1 MTSPAPSRRLG
12 DLMVGPI
19 GLGAMNLSGDG
30 TAARDRAFAT
40 VRAAVEHGVTL
51 IDTADAY
58 GAAWT
63 DFHANERLIAD
74 AVKALGRAGEGTVI
88 ATKGGHTRTPD
99 RWDVDGRPSYLL
111 KACDRSRRALGV
123 DCIDLY
129 QHHRPDPAVP
139 YEESIGALHE
149 LRQAGKIR
157 MVGIS
162 NASVAQ
168 IRTAVEVLGD
178 GGLASV
184 QNALSPA
191 VRTAWPQLAECAS
204 RGIGFLAYS
213 PLGGVG
219 SGRRLGAAGSA
230 FHTVAGAHAT
240 TVQRVALAWELAL
253 GPHVVPIPGCSRPTT
268 MRDCAAAPTLAL
280 DPAELQSL
288 TAG

>member
-1 MTSPAPSRRLG
+1 MTPPTSSRRLG
-12 DLMVGPI
+12 ALAVGPI
-19 GLGAMNLSGDG
+19 GLGAMNLSGEG

-40 VRAAVEHGVTL
+40 VRAAVEQGVTL

-58 GAAWT
+58 GPAWS
-63 DFHANERLIAD
+63 DFHVNERLIAD
-74 AVKALGRAGEGTVI
+74 AVKALGSAGQGTVI
-88 ATKGGHTRTPD
+88 ATKGGHTRTRD
-99 RWDVDGRPSYLL
+99 RWDVDGRPSYLRE
-111 KACDRSRRALGV
+111 ACDRSRRALGV

-139 YEESIGALHE
+139 YEDSIGALHE

-184 QNALSPA
+184 QNELSPE
-191 VRTAWPQLAECAS
+191 VRTAWPQLEECAS

-219 SGRRLGAAGSA
+219 SGHRLAAAGSA
-230 FHTVAGAHAT
+230 FSRVARARGT

-253 GPHVVPIPGCSRPTT
+253 GPHVVPIPGCSRPAT
-268 MRDCAAAPTLAL
+268 MRDCAAAPSLTL
-280 DPAELQSL
+280 DPAELHSL